1 MAPPQAHDPI
11 LLVGFATFPSRV
23 ASWIWNTTR
32 EGCPVT
38 ARAIAEPGALMNQL
52 TDRSSDRR
60 AARDADFAAYLQARQ
75 ASVLRT
81 AYLLSGD
88 RHTAEDLAQT
98 AFAKLYLAWDRVRD
112 QGSMDG
118 YLRRILVNENNSLW
132 RRGWK
137 RREHA
142 TEDLPE
148 PTAVVD
154 EHDDGRSDALWELV
168 QTLPKKARAVL
179 GLRYYEELSE
189 AETAEVLGVS
199 VGTVKSQTSRAL
211 AALRER
217 TPADL
222 NPADRTGER
231 EEER

>member
-1 MAPPQAHDPI
+1 
-11 LLVGFATFPSRV
+11 
-23 ASWIWNTTR
+23 
-32 EGCPVT
+32 VT
-38 ARAIAEPGALMNQL
+38 ASTTAEPGALM
-52 TDRSSDRR
+52 TDRPPGRR
-60 AARDADFAAYLQARQ
+60 AGREQARDADFAAYLHARQ

-98 AFAKLYLAWDRVRD
+98 AFAKLYLSWDRVRD
-112 QGSMDG
+112 QGSIDG

-142 TEDLPE
+142 TDQLPE
-148 PTAVVD
+148 PTPTLD
-154 EHDDGRSDALWELV
+154 EYDDGRGAALWELV
-168 QTLPKKARAVL
+168 QSLPRKARAVL
-179 GLRYYEELSE
+179 VLRYYEELSE
-189 AETAEVLGVS
+189 AETAEILGIS

-217 TPADL
+217 TPAHL
-222 NPADRTGER
+222 NPLHRPTHR

>member
-1 MAPPQAHDPI
+1 M
-11 LLVGFATFPSRV
+11 T
-23 ASWIWNTTR
+23 
-32 EGCPVT
+32 VT
-38 ARAIAEPGALMNQL
+38 ASPTAAPGALM
-52 TDRSSDRR
+52 TDRRETAQR
-60 AARDADFAAYLQARQ
+60 ARDADFAAYLQARQ

-81 AYLLSGD
+81 AYLLCGD
-88 RHTAEDLAQT
+88 RHTAEDLTQT

-148 PTAVVD
+148 PAPTHD
-154 EHDDGRSDALWELV
+154 RYDDGGGAALWDLV

-179 GLRYYEELSE
+179 VLRYYEQLSE
-189 AETAEVLGVS
+189 AETAEVLGIS

-217 TPADL
+217 TPAHLD
-222 NPADRTGER
+222 PQHEEDR
-231 EEER
+231 

>member
-1 MAPPQAHDPI
+1 MVEEMQ
-11 LLVGFATFPSRV
+11 LVMGPGV
-23 ASWIWNTTR
+23 
-32 EGCPVT
+32 GT
-38 ARAIAEPGALMNQL
+38 AMPTQ
-52 TDRSSDRR
+52 D
-60 AARDADFAAYLQARQ
+60 RDADFAAYMQARQ
-75 ASVLRT
+75 PSLLRT
-81 AYLLSGD
+81 AYLLTGD
-88 RHTAEDLAQT
+88 RHTAEDLVQT
-98 AFAKLYLAWDRVRD
+98 AFAKLYLSWDRVRD

-137 RREHA
+137 KREHA
-142 TEDLPE
+142 TDELPE
-148 PTAVVD
+148 PTPHVD
-154 EHDDGRSDALWELV
+154 EHDHGRSGALWDLV

-179 GLRYYEELSE
+179 VLRYYEELSE
-189 AETAEVLGVS
+189 AETAEVLGIS

-222 NPADRTGER
+222 NPQ